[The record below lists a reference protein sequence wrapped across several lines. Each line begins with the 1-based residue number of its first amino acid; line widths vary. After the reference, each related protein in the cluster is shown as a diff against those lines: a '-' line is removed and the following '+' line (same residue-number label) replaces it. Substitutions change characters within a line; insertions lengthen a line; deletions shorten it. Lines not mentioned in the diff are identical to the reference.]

1 MKLAYTKALDFMER
15 KSKKASM
22 IPTQLTAM
30 LALAHQATLRM
41 PRDSMP
47 TNGYQMGGQTCS
59 HQTLPEPHLR
69 KKK

>member
-1 MKLAYTKALDFMER
+1 
-15 KSKKASM
+15 M
-22 IPTQLTAM
+22 IPTQLTTM

-69 KKK
+69 KKITVPPLP

>member
-1 MKLAYTKALDFMER
+1 
-15 KSKKASM
+15 M

-59 HQTLPEPHLR
+59 HQILPEPHLR